1 MTITNLL
8 YGKRRKNSSMLQNIF
23 KNVHHDFTAELGPGI
38 SIATEQEVMP
48 LGEKTY
54 AKSSPKVPIN

>member
-23 KNVHHDFTAELGPGI
+23 KNVHHGFTAEFLLQQ
-38 SIATEQEVMP
+38 SRN
-48 LGEKTY
+48 LCLSGEKTY
-54 AKSSPKVPIN
+54 AKSSPKVATNKL